1 MQLSPSRCVV
11 DITRPWASVTRC
23 REVCPAASTG
33 VAKVAAVSNT
43 ADRSFTLCMG
53 ILQWSG
59 EARLASPGD
68 VRLLRHRPKETSLHA
83 HSTRREADEHRS
95 VAWPGPE
102 SVRLV

>member
-1 MQLSPSRCVV
+1 
-11 DITRPWASVTRC
+11 
-23 REVCPAASTG
+23 VCPAASTG

-43 ADRSFTLCMG
+43 ADRSFTLRMG

-59 EARLASPGD
+59 EARLASSGD

-83 HSTRREADEHRS
+83 LSTRREADEHRS

-102 SVRLV
+102 SLRLVERCRPADSLNCYLLAPPADEG